1 MSKKHA
7 KLPRVQRGNTKTL
20 VQLTFNYIKDL
31 DKDSPFK
38 KSAEV
43 SALGGGGGGGN
54 YLYMT

>member
-20 VQLTFNYIKDL
+20 VQLTFNYLKDL

-43 SALGGGGGGGN
+43 SARGGGGGG
-54 YLYMT
+54 